1 MSSGVHTSAT
11 LRDWFAINASEED
24 IKDMMLGDA
33 DYRGGRSI
41 IYTRQQARYRHAD
54 AMILIRTREINVSP
68 KESIE

>member
-1 MSSGVHTSAT
+1 MSSGVHTGAT

-24 IKDMMLGDA
+24 INVMMLSDA

-54 AMILIRTREINVSP
+54 AMILIRTREVNVASN
-68 KESIE
+68 ESIE